1 MVVKPTEFNK
11 QRRFAMAQI
20 HVTTNGIASQPIGV
34 GEIESLKSRLQKTWM
49 AGDYDRFSR
58 YMEDGARQ
66 YYERLEIPPGAKL
79 LDIGCGSGQLALMAS
94 RDGFNT
100 TGVDIAENLIDRAR
114 ERAAAEGL
122 NARFEVAD
130 AEALPFEDA
139 SFDVVVSLIGAMF
152 APRPEL
158 VAQELLRVC
167 APGGTI
173 AMANWTP
180 SGFVGKMFKAIARFI
195 APANM
200 PSPLLWGDETIVR
213 ERLGSG
219 VSQLNLFRRFYT
231 FNYPFPPSEVV
242 DVFRAYYGPANL
254 AFASLDHAGQHAL
267 HRELESLWSAH
278 NRAKGG
284 VTIVDAEYLDVVAT
298 RA

>member
-1 MVVKPTEFNK
+1 
-11 QRRFAMAQI
+11 MAQI
-20 HVTTNGIASQPIGV
+20 QVTTIGTASQPNGV

-49 AGDYDRFSR
+49 TGDYDRFSR

-66 YYERLEIPPGAKL
+66 YYERLEIPPGARL
-79 LDIGCGSGQLALMAS
+79 LDVGCGSGQLALMAS
-94 RDGFNT
+94 REGFNT
-100 TGVDIAENLIDRAR
+100 TGVDIAENLIERAR
-114 ERAAAEGL
+114 ERATAESL
-122 NARFEVAD
+122 NARFEVGD
-130 AEALPFEDA
+130 AEALPFQDA
-139 SFDVVVSLIGAMF
+139 SFDIVVSLIGAMF

-158 VAQELLRVC
+158 VARELLRAC
-167 APGGTI
+167 TPGGTI

-180 SGFVGKMFKAIARFI
+180 SGFVGQMFKAIARFI
-195 APANM
+195 GPANM
-200 PSPLLWGDETIVR
+200 PSPLLWGDEAIVR

-219 VSQLNLFRRFYT
+219 VSQLNLSRRSYT

-242 DVFRAYYGPANL
+242 DVFRLYYGPANL
-254 AFASLDHAGQHAL
+254 AFASLDPAGRQAL
-267 HRELESLWSAH
+267 HQELESLWSAH